1 MNDGSIG
8 ASEYS
13 WIMSFFWHQG
23 EKRRLEKCL
32 GVSQDSHSMMRC
44 YFTVAKSENTSLV
57 SVRIDQTQYCTFIST
72 YIDHVIYRSFHHTF
86 ALFHP
91 FCVTGWPSCFCSKEE
106 HIEWHRKKLCDVKS
120 SIINLN
126 EFIWWYFFFFCFCFS
141 QSICLL
147 EFGFHWVFNL
157 VFFLTVLRS
166 MVDVLWFF
174 WMYMNKKRFVVVVA
188 ACFVQGFLK
197 KLWLGDFC
205 DRTGFP
211 LSWLVFLP
219 YHMYFQAFSVL
230 ATTKRLLG
238 GFAP

>member
-157 VFFLTVLRS
+157 VFFWRC
-166 MVDVLWFF
+166 
-174 WMYMNKKRFVVVVA
+174 YAR
-188 ACFVQGFLK
+188 
-197 KLWLGDFC
+197 WLMFC
-205 DRTGFP
+205 DSFECIWTKKGLLLLLLLVLFK
-211 LSWLVFLP
+211 VFLRN
-219 YHMYFQAFSVL
+219 FD
-230 ATTKRLLG
+230 
-238 GFAP
+238 